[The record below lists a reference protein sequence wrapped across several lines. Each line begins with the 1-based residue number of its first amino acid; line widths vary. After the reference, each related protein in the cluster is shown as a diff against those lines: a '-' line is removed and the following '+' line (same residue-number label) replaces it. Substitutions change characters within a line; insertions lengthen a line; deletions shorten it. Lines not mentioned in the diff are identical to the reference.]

1 MRHPLRSVALLVYK
15 SAGKKEAVG
24 RDCSAGRQQVIT
36 ASSLFPNK
44 FVRTHERLG
53 GRRDVGES
61 SALSDFDWARVRGDK
76 PCTMVGFVC
85 GVVALLER

>member
-15 SAGKKEAVG
+15 SARNKDAVG

-36 ASSLFPNK
+36 LSSIFPNK

-53 GRRDVGES
+53 GRDAGSRA
-61 SALSDFDWARVRGDK
+61 SALSNFDWARVRRDK
-76 PCTMVGFVC
+76 RLVLEL
-85 GVVALLER
+85 VAV